1 MYNRASI
8 ATIIRMAY
16 LGLATDPKVTW
27 AIIPMAFWSIVEQ
40 GVSITCIAMATLKPL
55 FVRIGIIDPRDQSP
69 VRLPTNDV
77 FGQMDVENVAM
88 QESSGSGSNG
98 GRSGVSGSQGSGDWG
113 GNGTTT
119 LLAGKRGWREK
130 VRVKVKGRGTS
141 NGNGN
146 GNVNRNP

>member
-1 MYNRASI
+1 
-8 ATIIRMAY
+8 MAY

-55 FVRIGIIDPRDQSP
+55 FVRIGIIDPRDQTP

-77 FGQMDVENVAM
+77 FGQMDVENVVM

-98 GRSGVSGSQGSGDWG
+98 GRSGVSGSQGSGDWS

-146 GNVNRNP
+146 GNGNRNP

>member
-40 GVSITCIAMATLKPL
+40 GVSITCIAVATLKPL

-69 VRLPTNDV
+69 MRLPTNDV
-77 FGQMDVENVAM
+77 FGQMDVEGGSGGVQGLAM
-88 QESSGSGSNG
+88 EESSNSGSNG
-98 GRSGVSGSQGSGDWG
+98 GQSGVSGSQGSGDWSTG
-113 GNGTTT
+113 GNRDVNGTTT
-119 LLAGKRGWREK
+119 LLAGKRG
-130 VRVKVKGRGTS
+130 
-141 NGNGN
+141 
-146 GNVNRNP
+146 